1 MSPVF
6 RLICTL
12 VLLLVVSGQVSVAAH
27 AASHVG
33 ADAGECALCAGYA
46 DPTAVTPTKSVVRFE
61 AGAHRPGT
69 AFLSLAKSSST
80 VLCNHTRGPP
90 PRIL

>member
-33 ADAGECALCAGYA
+33 ADASECALCAGYA
-46 DPTAVTPTKSVVRFE
+46 DPTAPIPTKDVGRFD
-61 AGAHRPGT
+61 ASAHRPVTG
-69 AFLSLAKSSST
+69 FLSLTDSSST

-90 PRIL
+90 PRI

>member
-12 VLLLVVSGQVSVAAH
+12 VLLLVVSGQVSAAAH

-46 DPTAVTPTKSVVRFE
+46 DPTSSTPTKDVVRFD
-61 AGAHRPGT
+61 ASAHRPFTGSR
-69 AFLSLAKSSST
+69 LLADSST
-80 VLCNHTRGPP
+80 AVLCNHTRGPP
-90 PRIL
+90 PRI